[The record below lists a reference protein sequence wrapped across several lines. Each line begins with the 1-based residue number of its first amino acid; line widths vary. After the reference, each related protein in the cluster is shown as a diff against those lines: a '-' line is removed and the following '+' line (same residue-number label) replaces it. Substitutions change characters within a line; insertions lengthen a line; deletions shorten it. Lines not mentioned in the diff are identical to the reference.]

1 MKRKIGRIGVLM
13 GGPSSERK
21 ISLKS
26 GKAVYRALKEQGL
39 DVVPLDI
46 RNNSSKKIKQAKISC
61 AFIALHG
68 KFGEDGTIQKILE
81 SLHIPYTGSGI
92 IASKLCLDK
101 VASRRIL
108 KHYNIPV
115 PQYDI
120 LERNSWKKCLKKL
133 SLKFPVVVK
142 PSSQG
147 SSIGITFVDKIRN
160 LNYAIDSAFKYD
172 DTVIIE
178 DFIKGREITVGILGG
193 RALPVVEIVPKRQF
207 FDFQAKYLKGK
218 SDYVVPAKLPKACYK
233 QAQQL
238 GLLAH
243 KVLGCRTF
251 SRIDMILSR
260 GKPFI
265 LEANS
270 IPGLTSA
277 SLLPMA
283 AAACGIN
290 FGQLCLKIVRSA
302 LKKVETRKVKRICR
316 TINN

>member
-1 MKRKIGRIGVLM
+1 MNKLGRIGVLM
-13 GGPSSERK
+13 GGPSSERE

-39 DVVPLDI
+39 DVVALDI
-46 RNNSSKKIKQAKISC
+46 GNNPTKEIKQAKISC

-68 KFGEDGTIQKILE
+68 KFGEDGTIQRILE

-108 KHYNIPV
+108 KRYNIPV
-115 PQYDI
+115 PQYAL
-120 LERNSWKKCLKKL
+120 LERNSWKKCLKEL
-133 SLKFPVVVK
+133 SLRFPVVVK

-178 DFIKGREITVGILGG
+178 KFIKGREITVGILGG
-193 RALPVVEIVPKRQF
+193 RALPVVEIAPKRQF

-243 KVLGCRTF
+243 KALGCRTF
-251 SRIDMILSR
+251 SRIDMILSM

-290 FGQLCLKIVRSA
+290 FGQLCLKIVSEA
-302 LKKVETRKVKRICR
+302 ATYGTK
-316 TINN
+316 